1 MSLINKG
8 TNVAL
13 DLTSGRKIDPPRSY
27 ALLHDPRGNLWPS
40 NEGLIGPMQRTGKPM
55 ESDAYPIGT
64 IAIAAGGLGVVG
76 ALAGAALNG
85 SAGAWK
91 GALLGAGVA
100 ALFGVAGTFNGE
112 TSQYLGAGYDVKRG
126 DANIE
131 SLPRAAGSW
140 RYVGEVERIWYERT
154 GERYTGPFQ
163 HPFSSPAT
171 LYRHGKWLRL
181 VLPVGGEW
189 NWRGFVD

>member
-1 MSLINKG
+1 MLIAKG
-8 TNVAL
+8 HSIAL
-13 DLTSGRKIDPPRSY
+13 DLTSYRKVDPPRSY
-27 ALLHDPRGNLWPS
+27 VLLHDPRGNEWPE
-40 NEGLIGPMQRTGKPM
+40 NEGLIGPMRRTSERMP
-55 ESDAYPIGT
+55 SDAYPIKT
-64 IAIAAGGLGVVG
+64 IAFAAGGLGVVG
-76 ALAGAALNG
+76 AAFGALVSGA
-85 SAGAWK
+85 SGAWK
-91 GALLGAGVA
+91 GALLGAGAA

-126 DANIE
+126 DAAIE
-131 SLPRAAGSW
+131 TLPRKAGSW

-181 VLPVGGEW
+181 VLPANGEW